1 MSKTLDNSET
11 VSKIHFIKKA
21 AYVAIIVNGLFGLL
35 KTIGGFAFQSHALL
49 ADGLHSLSDLV
60 IDFMVIIGG
69 HWSHKAAD
77 AEHPYGHQ
85 RIETALT
92 LLISIFLIFTGIMIA
107 GDALKGLLHPVII
120 KTNAFAFVLAGISA
134 LANEGLY
141 RYTQFLNKDIKTDL
155 LDTCAWHHRSDAYT
169 ALIVLIGILASL
181 IGIHSLDHIAAIIVG
196 GIIIKMGW
204 DYSWESIQQLI
215 DRGVDKDI
223 QQKIIQCI
231 YTTAGVEKI
240 HQLRTRLM
248 GQDIYV
254 DVHVLVDPFIS
265 VSAGHYIAQNV
276 HYRLLSTV
284 PNIKD
289 VIVHID
295 PEDDEDLTPNLT
307 LPDSQQIADQ
317 LIKKWRKQHPSIIDW
332 TAHYIHGEI
341 QLDIVLNSQSECTN
355 DLQNSLIN
363 DCKTKNWTIKTIRI
377 LRENVSIAILP
388 AN

>member
-1 MSKTLDNSET
+1 MTSDTKPNTNELK
-11 VSKIHFIKKA
+11 VSFIKKA
-21 AYVAIIVNGLFGLL
+21 AYAAIIINGIFGLL
-35 KTIGGFAFQSHALL
+35 KTVGGFLFQSHALL

-69 HWSHKAAD
+69 HWSHQAAD

-92 LLISIFLIFTGIMIA
+92 LLISLFLIFTGVMIA
-107 GDALKGLLHPVII
+107 FDALKGLIHPVIL
-120 KTNAFAFVLAGISA
+120 KTNILAFILAAISA
-134 LANEGLY
+134 IANEGLF
-141 RYTQFLNKDIKTDL
+141 RYTQHLNKDIKTDL

-169 ALIVLIGILASL
+169 ALIVLLGILASML
-181 IGIHSLDHIAAIIVG
+181 GIHALDHIAAIIVG

-223 QQKIIQCI
+223 QQKIIHCI
-231 YTTAGVEKI
+231 YETAGVEKI

-248 GQDIYV
+248 GQDIFV

-276 HYRLLSTV
+276 HHKLMQAL

-289 VIVHID
+289 VTVHID
-295 PEDDEDLTPNLT
+295 PEDDEDIRPDLS
-307 LPDSQQIADQ
+307 LPDSQQIAEH
-317 LIKKWRKQHPSIIDW
+317 LIKKWRKTHPDIIDW

-341 QLDIVLNSQSECTN
+341 QLDLVIKAEGECSSE
-355 DLQNSLIN
+355 LQKSLIK
-363 DCKTKNWTIKTIRI
+363 DCKAKNWTIKTIRI

-388 AN
+388 SN